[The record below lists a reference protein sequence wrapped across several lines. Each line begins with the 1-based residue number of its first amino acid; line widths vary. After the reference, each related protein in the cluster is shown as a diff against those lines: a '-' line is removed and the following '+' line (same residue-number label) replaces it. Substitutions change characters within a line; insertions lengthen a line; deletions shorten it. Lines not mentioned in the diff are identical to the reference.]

1 MQRVDGKIGGLLQ
14 FDLFPL
20 FLSQCYEFLW
30 EWLIHHPGRLL
41 MTSVSR
47 YLSSGRMLLRSK
59 GYAQRLSAFL
69 SRLLTFISKWL
80 QAEEPVNHAV
90 IAGDSDG
97 HTRLFEPLAVG
108 FALVAQ
114 RVILACNNQGRR

>member
-1 MQRVDGKIGGLLQ
+1 MQRVDGKIGGLLK

-20 FLSQCYEFLW
+20 FLSQCHKFLW

-59 GYAQRLSAFL
+59 GCAQRLSAFL

-80 QAEEPVNHAV
+80 QA
-90 IAGDSDG
+90 
-97 HTRLFEPLAVG
+97 
-108 FALVAQ
+108 
-114 RVILACNNQGRR
+114 